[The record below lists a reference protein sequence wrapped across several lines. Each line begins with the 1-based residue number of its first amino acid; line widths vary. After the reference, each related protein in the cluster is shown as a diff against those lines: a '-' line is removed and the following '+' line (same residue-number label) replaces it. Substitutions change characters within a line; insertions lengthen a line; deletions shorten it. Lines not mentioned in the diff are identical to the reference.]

1 MPRQLIYVERNWRPN
16 SKYASL
22 QKNPNVAFCCISCII
37 LFHWQKNRQSCFLQF
52 LCLVKI
58 AFLQNI
64 FFFCF
69 KYLKLKCCP
78 NVTLKTIS
86 NPLEI
91 LWHTSFKYL
100 TAKKYFFTIGNKWNN
115 SVLELSLECKK
126 MDSLTLL
133 LTVHFLIQV
142 ALCWT
147 NSRNELFLHFSNLD
161 WEIGLS

>member
-1 MPRQLIYVERNWRPN
+1 MQNTLNVFTPRCHD
-16 SKYASL
+16 SKSML
-22 QKNPNVAFCCISCII
+22 NEIEDQTVNMLLCKKSKCSFLLHFCII

-86 NPLEI
+86 ITLEI
-91 LWHTSFKYL
+91 LWHTSFEYL
-100 TAKKYFFTIGNKWNN
+100 TAKKYFFTIGNKIINATIQFLNCPQNAKNGFTDIVTYSTFFN
-115 SVLELSLECKK
+115 SSCFMLNKLQE
-126 MDSLTLL
+126 
-133 LTVHFLIQV
+133 
-142 ALCWT
+142 
-147 NSRNELFLHFSNLD
+147 
-161 WEIGLS
+161 